1 MQMSQN
7 ATHVMSKTVT
17 IELGVDLQD
26 EFQCYLDCCES
37 LGVSPRINAFLNYIF
52 NYGTYT
58 HPKEAQWD

>member
-1 MQMSQN
+1 
-7 ATHVMSKTVT
+7 MSKTVT